1 MTMSTAEPATLRMP
15 PMPALASI
23 GKLFAGGLAGLL
35 IWEIWARVFTT
46 LVLGYPLQP
55 AGLIDAL
62 FQHNFGLTV
71 PWLLRETLHYIV
83 GIVGYPVMYYVIS
96 RSVPKYG
103 LVLDVLVWLTFAA
116 GVAYAAISG
125 RGMGFHIV
133 FLLIVTALIA
143 SRFIN
148 PRKDIADALSWGTFT
163 WLNALGIFA
172 PLGGLSF
179 YLLGEG
185 GQLSFMSFAGHVI
198 YGAVAAYVFEKW
210 DQAKT
215 AADTMKM

>member
-1 MTMSTAEPATLRMP
+1 MSTTTGTTAFPSIRIP
-15 PMPALASI
+15 PIPSMASI
-23 GKLFAGGLAGLL
+23 AKLFAGGLAGLL
-35 IWEIWARVFTT
+35 IWEIWARVFTKA
-46 LVLGYPLQP
+46 VLGYPLQP

-71 PWLLRETLHYIV
+71 PWLAREALHYIV
-83 GIVGYPVMYYVIS
+83 GIVGYPVAYYVIS
-96 RSVPKYG
+96 RSIPRYG
-103 LVLDVLVWLTFAA
+103 AVLDAIVWVTFTA
-116 GVAYAAISG
+116 GVVAAAVAG
-125 RGMGFHIV
+125 RGMGFHLV
-133 FLLIVTALIA
+133 FWIIVTALILT
-143 SRFIN
+143 RFIN
-148 PRKDIADALSWGTFT
+148 PRADIADALSWGTFT

-210 DQAKT
+210 DHAPR
-215 AADTMKM
+215 ASTM